1 MVIMTLADLFCR
13 MWSTWQTHIPKPLAG
28 ENPQVL
34 SHLLRVADIKGG
46 ISQKEIQR
54 GLGLHQSRVS
64 KLVDKLLD
72 QKWVQVVPQPV
83 GDRRIRLVRTT
94 PKARNAMRLVEAE
107 LSSAL
112 NVKSNQRPR
121 RKGHASVP
129 GLMDLLSQPER

>member
-1 MVIMTLADLFCR
+1 MTVADLFCR

-34 SHLLRVADIKGG
+34 SRLLRVADIEGG
-46 ISQKEIQR
+46 TSQKEIQR
-54 GLGLHQSRVS
+54 ELSLHQSRVS

-72 QKWVQVVPQPV
+72 QKWVQIVPQPD
-83 GDRRIRLVRTT
+83 GDRRIRLVRVT

-112 NVKSNQRPR
+112 SVKSDQRPR
-121 RKGHASVP
+121 RRWHPSV
-129 GLMDLLSQPER
+129 QR